1 MYHNRKSMNT
11 KLTLKLNT
19 EVIQQAKQYAVSQHR
34 SLSSI
39 VEDYLKVLTSQID
52 PNQETDEIEISPF
65 VKSMA
70 TGVKI
75 SADIDVKTAY
85 TDHLLEKYQ

>member
-1 MYHNRKSMNT
+1 MNT
-11 KLTLKLNT
+11 KLTLNLKA

-39 VEDYLKVLTSQID
+39 VEDYLTVLTSQAD
-52 PNQETDEIEISPF
+52 SDQDTDEIDISPF

-75 SADIDVKTAY
+75 PTDIDDKTVYA
-85 TDHLLEKYQ
+85 DHLIERYR

>member
-1 MYHNRKSMNT
+1 MNT

-19 EVIQQAKQYAVSQHR
+19 EVIRQAKIYANSQDR

-39 VEDYLKVLTSQID
+39 VEDYLKVLTSQVD
-52 PNQETDEIEISPF
+52 SDQDTDEIAISPF

-75 SADIDVKTAY
+75 PADVDAKAAY
-85 TDHLLEKYQ
+85 ANHLMEKYR

>member
-1 MYHNRKSMNT
+1 MNT

-19 EVIQQAKQYAVSQHR
+19 EVIRQAKNYASSQDR

-39 VEDYLKVLTSQID
+39 VEEYLKALTSQVD
-52 PNQETDEIEISPF
+52 SNRDTDEIEISPF

-75 SADIDVKTAY
+75 PADIDAKAAY
-85 TDHLLEKYQ
+85 ASHLMEKYR